1 MAATSIHG
9 ALAHRL
15 GAGRAWVV
23 DVRDDSV
30 AGVCPCVEAA
40 AADVRAADQL
50 VDVDLPDGPARLCA
64 TLAGLPVAASHVRRL
79 ADDARAAGAV
89 LVVDNTA
96 ATSAH
101 AGPCRAH
108 AHVAYE
114 RLAWMGEGAE
124 HLACVAL
131 SRDAVR
137 DLPRLVDAL
146 SRAAA
151 PDDALA
157 EALVARLDALDE
169 NARVASANARTV
181 AAYLVAHP
189 LVHRVAYPGL
199 VGGEGYEAAHTIMH
213 DGFGPR
219 VDWQDLD
226 GAWHTV
232 RLSAGDDARDVCA
245 SLPVRT

>member
-15 GAGRAWVV
+15 GAGHAWVV

-40 AADVRAADQL
+40 AAAVRAADQL
-50 VDVDLPDGPARLCA
+50 VDVALPDGPARLCA
-64 TLAGLPVAASHVRRL
+64 TLAGTPVAASHVRRL
-79 ADDARAAGAV
+79 ADDA
-89 LVVDNTA
+89 
-96 ATSAH
+96 
-101 AGPCRAH
+101 
-108 AHVAYE
+108 
-114 RLAWMGEGAE
+114 
-124 HLACVAL
+124 
-131 SRDAVR
+131 
-137 DLPRLVDAL
+137 
-146 SRAAA
+146 
-151 PDDALA
+151 LA
-157 EALVARLDALDE
+157 EALVAHLDSLDE

-199 VGGEGYEAAHTIMH
+199 VGGEGYEAAHAIMH

-232 RLSAGDDARDVCA
+232 RLSAGDDARGVCA
-245 SLPVRT
+245 SLPVCA